1 MSTNT
6 IRFRTDDNDGDSFR
20 SRLDKLINI
29 KKEEITST
37 TMAQCKDED
46 RRNKMVEICKGLIS
60 DENRGATHFISSVE
74 LGAKMYRT
82 KNVVVCQTA
91 SKLSTNATL
100 AGLNSAS
107 LDVAFT
113 EKNMTLAG
121 KYDSRLFVTVDPM
134 VKLNGARTVVKADYE
149 RVIGYDVSPVWTL
162 VSDPEWREAM
172 KDASLLYVNEK
183 MAESR
188 PVIAAGNHK
197 FLQETTY
204 NNFARQYF
212 LKYNIKINLACPYLL
227 CNVIQNLAILAV
239 NCAIGNY
246 YLYLVFLEEVNQT
259 LVHQLVLKRLWFSV
273 CLVLFVYSLF
283 FNRFTVLPAYF
294 YSH

>member
-20 SRLDKLINI
+20 SRLDKLINN

-37 TMAQCKDED
+37 TTAQCEDEE
-46 RRNKMVEICKGLIS
+46 RRNKMVEICKGLIR

-91 SKLSTNATL
+91 SKLSTNATV
-100 AGLNSAS
+100 AGLSS
-107 LDVAFT
+107 PLLDVAF
-113 EKNMTLAG
+113 EEEDMNLAA

-134 VKLNGARTVVKADYE
+134 VKLKGARTVVKADYE

-162 VSDPEWREAM
+162 VSDPEWRKAM
-172 KDASLLYVNEK
+172 KVASQLYVKEE
-183 MAESR
+183 MAASR

-197 FLQETTY
+197 FLQETKY
-204 NNFARQYF
+204 NNFVKRVFSDVQYQDDIV
-212 LKYNIKINLACPYLL
+212 YLACPYLL
-227 CNVIQNLAILAV
+227 STVIKNLAIFGSKL
-239 NCAIGNY
+239 C
-246 YLYLVFLEEVNQT
+246 
-259 LVHQLVLKRLWFSV
+259 HR
-273 CLVLFVYSLF
+273 
-283 FNRFTVLPAYF
+283 
-294 YSH
+294 